1 MTDLFLILAPIIAGP
16 LGFIAGWIQANRTN
30 PAHQQN
36 QRDADAL
43 NAYLESR
50 LRHPSSR
57 YYMENHHDD

>member
-1 MTDLFLILAPIIAGP
+1 MFTAIVIIAICAAIFLTAGR
-16 LGFIAGWIQANRTN
+16 FITTN
-30 PAHQQN
+30 QQN

-57 YYMENHHDD
+57 YYLENHHDD